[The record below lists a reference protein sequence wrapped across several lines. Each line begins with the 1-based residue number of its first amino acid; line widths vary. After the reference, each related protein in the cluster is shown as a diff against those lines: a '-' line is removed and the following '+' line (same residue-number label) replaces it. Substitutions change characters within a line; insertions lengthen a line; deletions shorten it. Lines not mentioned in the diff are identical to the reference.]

1 MQVGIHFKVCCSSKR
16 TKVSI
21 AVTGPCDLTLSNIEE
36 VSRIIKNLLH
46 SSVVAVHILKSTSSS
61 SKLFIFLSRL
71 RQYLLSSSH
80 TSIEVK
86 SPPTAMME
94 TSFGK
99 KKEAILGVYS
109 CSLSWG
115 LFCAAEASIAVAIEQ
130 VLTRRWREEPWN
142 GFRRTSHLITK
153 RCPLWALER
162 VNDGHPIAMLAWP
175 ILHSFKTLKYL
186 VDDYSVLLWNG
197 MEQRERVSKQRLKPK
212 IIQQ

>member
-1 MQVGIHFKVCCSSKR
+1 MQIGIHFKVCCSSKR

-61 SKLFIFLSRL
+61 SSSKLFIFLSRL

-109 CSLSWG
+109 CSLSWK
-115 LFCAAEASIAVAIEQ
+115 LFCAAEAAISVTIEQ
-130 VLTRRWREEPWN
+130 VLTRR
-142 GFRRTSHLITK
+142 
-153 RCPLWALER
+153 
-162 VNDGHPIAMLAWP
+162 
-175 ILHSFKTLKYL
+175 
-186 VDDYSVLLWNG
+186 
-197 MEQRERVSKQRLKPK
+197 
-212 IIQQ
+212 